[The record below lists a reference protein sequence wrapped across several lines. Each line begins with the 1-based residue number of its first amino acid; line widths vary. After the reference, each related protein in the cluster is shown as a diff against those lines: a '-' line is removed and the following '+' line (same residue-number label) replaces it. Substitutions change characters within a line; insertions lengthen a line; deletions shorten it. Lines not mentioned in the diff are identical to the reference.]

1 MSSSRTGNSTSAE
14 RLRLLRAVLAER
26 GLTDASSST
35 RNTSIQARSSMAVVP
50 LSSTQRR
57 MWFAQALFPDDTAY
71 NMLVGLRIDGPLDL
85 GSLRTSVVRLFDRH
99 AILRTRYGHDSD
111 GELIQLIE
119 QTGDIA
125 LSVVDIDDKASAT
138 LEEAVGALAR
148 EIADRP
154 FDLASDPPLRVQ
166 LLRVSAHVHVLIL
179 VLHHIAAD
187 EITWDL
193 LFADLS
199 AQYAFE
205 TGQMGTAPATP
216 DLEYADYA
224 VWEQQRLQHG
234 YLDSQL
240 QYWVDRLTP
249 LPPTVG
255 FPATAQSPAQHGT
268 ASGRYR
274 HALPDSTV
282 AGLRDLARIHKAT
295 PYTIVLAGLATVL
308 HRYTEATDLV
318 IGIPALVR
326 DASEVEGVWGNFTN
340 TLALRLNVDGQ
351 TTFLDLLGR
360 ARSAFFEAYDN
371 RDIPFETVIERVA
384 PQRTTGRSPLFE
396 VMFAATR
403 PVTSELSLAGTTTT
417 DLGLPNPTSMF
428 DLAIDLVDGEVLAA
442 TFRTE
447 KYAPEFIQQVLEH
460 LASVLAHGVANPGH
474 SVRDLPLLTERQRQH
489 ILHDWNATN
498 DSRHLVNTPLHNLF
512 ERHAQQNPNA
522 IAVVTE
528 AGQLSYGELDERAGQ
543 LASSIRSLGIG
554 SESLVGINMDR
565 SADLVVA
572 LLAVLKA
579 GAAFVPLEPAWPA
592 SRIAEVCASA
602 RLAAVLTHGHPATR
616 LPSLE
621 IPVLN
626 LDEKPGGATTH
637 HDTAPGT
644 RMAELAYVVFT
655 SGSTG
660 TPKGVMVTHAGICN
674 RLLWQAD
681 VLGFGA
687 RDAALH
693 KSSLGFDMG
702 INEIFLPLVRG
713 GAVVLPKLGAE
724 SDPAYLLD
732 LIARTG
738 VTFIDLVPSLLD
750 PMLDRPEF
758 AEATRS
764 LASVWTGGEALS
776 PELLE
781 RFLSRCAVPM
791 YHGYGPTEATVA
803 CTYEIYR
810 SGSSRLGV
818 TIGTPI
824 ANSQVFIL
832 DRLLR
837 PVPSGVSGEL
847 YIGGVQLA
855 RGYVEDPARTA
866 ERFVADPVS
875 GMPGARIYR
884 TGDRARFLPD
894 GTIEFLGRVDN
905 QLKIRGRRI
914 APEEIENALTAHPAV
929 RRAAVVGQGDRL
941 VAYCACDDSTLTWLQ
956 LRDWLR
962 ARLPEH
968 LVPPAGTILDAL
980 PQLPSG
986 KIDRAAVQ
994 RIPVEVSAAIVP
1006 YLEPRY
1012 AMERVLVDLWLAV
1025 LKVPRIGVDDNFFD
1039 IGGHSLLLARVQ
1051 ARLSE
1056 QLGFSVSLLD
1066 LYAHPTVA
1074 ELATYLNGTRDQG
1087 TQSEVIGS
1095 GGIVAARSRAERG
1108 RDARAQRLSQQR
1120 QRR

>member
-1 MSSSRTGNSTSAE
+1 MSSSRAGNSTAAE
-14 RLRLLRAVLAER
+14 RLRLLQAVLAER
-26 GLTDASSST
+26 GLTNSASGT
-35 RNTSIQARSSMAVVP
+35 RNTNIQARSPMAVVP

-57 MWFAQALFPDDTAY
+57 MWFAQALFPEDTAY

-99 AILRTRYGHDSD
+99 AILRTRYGHGPD

-119 QTGDIA
+119 QTGDIT
-125 LSVVDIDDKASAT
+125 LSVVDIDAEASST
-138 LEEAVGALAR
+138 PEEAVETVAR

-154 FDLASDPPLRVQ
+154 FDLASDPPLRVE
-166 LLRVSAHVHVLIL
+166 LLSVAAHVHVLVL

-187 EITWDL
+187 EVTWDL

-205 TGQMGTAPATP
+205 TGQIDTVPTTP
-216 DLEYADYA
+216 GLEYADYA
-224 VWEQQRLQHG
+224 VWEQERLQRGH
-234 YLDSQL
+234 LDGQL
-240 QYWVDRLTP
+240 QYWVDQLTP

-255 FPATAQSPAQHGT
+255 FPATAQPPEHHGT
-268 ASGRYR
+268 ASGRYQL
-274 HALPDSTV
+274 ALPDGTI
-282 AGLRDLARIHKAT
+282 AGLRDLALVHKAT
-295 PYTIVLAGLATVL
+295 PFTIVLAGLATVL

-326 DASEVEGVWGNFTN
+326 DASEIEGVWGNFTN
-340 TLALRLNVDGQ
+340 TLALRLNVDGE

-403 PVTSELSLAGTTTT
+403 PVTTELSLAGTTTT
-417 DLGLPNPTSMF
+417 DLGLRHPTSMF
-428 DLAIDLVDGEVLAA
+428 DLAIDLVDGQELAA

-447 KYAPEFIQQVLEH
+447 KYAPEFIQHVLEH
-460 LASVLAHGVANPGH
+460 VASVLARGVANPRQR
-474 SVRDLPLLTERQRQH
+474 VRDLPLLTEQQQRR
-489 ILHDWNATN
+489 ILHDWNATT
-498 DSRHLVNTPLHNLF
+498 DTCYLVNTPLHNLF
-512 ERHAQQNPNA
+512 EQHAQQNPDA

-528 AGQLSYGELDERAGQ
+528 AGQLSYGELDERSGE
-543 LASSIRSLGIG
+543 LASSLRSLGIG
-554 SESLVGINMDR
+554 SEGLVGINMER

-572 LLAVLKA
+572 LLAALKA

-602 RLAAVLTHGHPATR
+602 RLAAVLTHGHPASR

-626 LDEKPGGATTH
+626 LDEKPGSAGALL
-637 HDTAPGT
+637 DPAPGSQMT
-644 RMAELAYVVFT
+644 ELAYVVFT

-687 RDAALH
+687 RDVALH

-702 INEIFLPLVRG
+702 INEIFLPLVCG
-713 GAVVLPKLGAE
+713 GRVVLPKPGAE

-750 PMLDRPEF
+750 PMLDLPEF

-764 LASVWTGGEALS
+764 LTSVWTGGEALS

-781 RFLSRCAVPM
+781 RFVCGCAVPM

-810 SGSSRLGV
+810 AGSRRLAV

-832 DRLLR
+832 DGLLR
-837 PVPSGVSGEL
+837 PVPPGVSGEL

-855 RGYVEDPARTA
+855 RGYVEDAARTA

-875 GMPGARIYR
+875 GTPGARIYR
-884 TGDRARFLPD
+884 TGDQARFLPD

-929 RRAAVVGQGDRL
+929 RRAVVMGQGDRL
-941 VAYCACDDSTLTWLQ
+941 VAYCACDDPALTWLQ

-968 LVPPAGTILDAL
+968 LVPPAGSILDTL

-1039 IGGHSLLLARVQ
+1039 MGGHSLLLARVQ

-1074 ELATYLNGTRDQG
+1074 ELATYLNGASDQA
-1087 TQSEVIGS
+1087 TESEVIGS
-1095 GGIVAARSRAERG
+1095 GGLVAARSRAERG
-1108 RDARAQRLSQQR
+1108 RDARAQRLSHQR